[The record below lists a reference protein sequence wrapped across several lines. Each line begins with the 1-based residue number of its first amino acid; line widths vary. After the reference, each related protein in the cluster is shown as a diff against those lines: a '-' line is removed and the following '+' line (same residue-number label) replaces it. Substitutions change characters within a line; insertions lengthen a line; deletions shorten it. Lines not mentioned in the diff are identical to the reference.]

1 MDLRH
6 RSRSVRIGLG
16 TIAAVLVL
24 GGCTAPDSEF
34 LADGGPI
41 LDWVGQ
47 AEGDDG
53 AATTTT
59 TVPDRRAIAGL
70 SWVNDD
76 LALGG
81 DDATPTEVTARVY
94 AASTGTDRF
103 VQTAA
108 SDIALVLPGIDV
120 PSVVPNDVTHVS
132 SQLVFDTAAR
142 RLDDDPAAAFGFW
155 TVEPYS
161 QSRSVGQRM
170 VLLVA
175 IDVASGEQQPD
186 PAATCVRFES
196 RGPCEPTAFGDEVGW
211 WITEGGGQTLVWY
224 DAPHRYELRVRGE
237 GSRGLAEV
245 AAASMVPIEV
255 ATSSSGETGTPG

>member
-1 MDLRH
+1 MR
-6 RSRSVRIGLG
+6 RRPRSVPAGLA
-16 TIAAVLVL
+16 TLVAVMVLL
-24 GGCTAPDSEF
+24 GGCTAPGSEF
-34 LADGGPI
+34 LADDGPI
-41 LDWVGQ
+41 LDWVGE
-47 AEGDDG
+47 AEEGDAD
-53 AATTTT
+53 AATTT
-59 TVPDRRAIAGL
+59 TVPDRRAIAGV

-81 DDATPTEVTARVY
+81 DDATPTEVTAQVY
-94 AASTGTDRF
+94 ATSAGTDRF

-108 SDIALVLPGIDV
+108 SDIALVLPGVDV

-132 SQLVFDTAAR
+132 SQLVFDTVAQ

-155 TVEPYS
+155 TVEPYT

-175 IDVASGEQQPD
+175 VDVASGEQQPD
-186 PAATCVRFES
+186 PGATCVRFES

-224 DAPHRYELRVRGE
+224 AAPHRYELRVRGD
-237 GSRGLAEV
+237 GGRGLAEV
-245 AAASMVPIEV
+245 VAASMVPIEV
-255 ATSSSGETGTPG
+255 AISSSGESGTPG